1 LHSLFGTTTDDD
13 LRPIKEHI
21 SRIAKGISHLGHGLQ
36 IQQHQFTS
44 FVQIAADRMEAFSNI
59 TVNHEHALGELRDRL
74 RILFDTQAQDQ
85 QRLIAAI
92 QHLQQFVNQMPHIDE
107 LRQSIESLLHGNL
120 TPQLISKVT
129 LRSTLLGIKSE
140 AEQRLRKSHLVFEHA
155 TDFYAMHNFHFG
167 RQDNHLLI
175 LLQVPITSFD
185 DQFHIFKVTKFPVF
199 VTGQTSH
206 TTLLQD
212 LPLYYA
218 TNRQNTRYFTLDRD
232 DDSVNP
238 ALLYTIN
245 KPIVLHMT
253 PMPARHASAPCFI
266 MT

>member
-1 LHSLFGTTTDDD
+1 M
-13 LRPIKEHI
+13 R
-21 SRIAKGISHLGHGLQ
+21 
-36 IQQHQFTS
+36 
-44 FVQIAADRMEAFSNI
+44 
-59 TVNHEHALGELRDRL
+59 
-74 RILFDTQAQDQ
+74 
-85 QRLIAAI
+85 
-92 QHLQQFVNQMPHIDE
+92 HIDE

-140 AEQRLRKSHLVFEHA
+140 VERRLRKSHLVFEYA
-155 TDFYAMHNFHFG
+155 TDFDAMRNFYFG
-167 RQDNHLLI
+167 RHNNHLLI

-185 DQFHIFKVTKFPVF
+185 DQFQIFKVTRFPVF

-206 TTLLQD
+206 TTILQD

-218 TNRQNTRYFTLDRD
+218 INRQNTRYFTLDQD

-245 KPIVLHMT
+245 KPIVFHDTDAGASCVSALFHNDVREIRQFCSYTLRRQPLAPNILFLANGDVLLTNASHATVDCNDTQT
-253 PMPARHASAPCFI
+253 PMPDCIQCFRTLPCYCSVQVTTENSSRF
-266 MT
+266 

>member
-1 LHSLFGTTTDDD
+1 MVPLLPIGGDLLHSLFGTTTDDD

-21 SRIAKGISHLGHGLQ
+21 SRIAKEISHLGHGLQ

-92 QHLQQFVNQMPHIDE
+92 QHLQQFVNQMQHIDE

-140 AEQRLRKSHLVFEHA
+140 VERRLRKSHLVFKHA
-155 TDFYAMHNFHFG
+155 TDFTPCTIF
-167 RQDNHLLI
+167 I
-175 LLQVPITSFD
+175 LADTTTTSSSCCKCQSLHSTISFKFSRSQSS
-185 DQFHIFKVTKFPVF
+185 QF
-199 VTGQTSH
+199 S
-206 TTLLQD
+206 
-212 LPLYYA
+212 
-218 TNRQNTRYFTLDRD
+218 
-232 DDSVNP
+232 
-238 ALLYTIN
+238 
-245 KPIVLHMT
+245 
-253 PMPARHASAPCFI
+253 
-266 MT
+266 